1 MDQEE
6 YFEEFITY
14 DSHHNKYGLF
24 FENKFYSFFSFYDSD
39 SESDYS
45 DY

>member
-14 DSHHNKYGLF
+14 DSHHNKYDSFLWALF
-24 FENKFYSFFSFYDSD
+24 IFFSFYESD